1 MMVMTLNRLLILA
14 IMGYFFSMFQALAQG
29 APNYVPGTRLE
40 GEYQS
45 FGKWQFTVSSLTR
58 DETSIHPQ
66 TKTVEVC
73 LKKGMDQAAIPFT
86 PKPLKGRCVIQG
98 NRFAADNISIDYV
111 CDEGQDV
118 YSDMSFYLEHKGD
131 GIYEGTLKYGV
142 APLDLAYQL
151 HSVANVTAKRI
162 SDCEE

>member
-1 MMVMTLNRLLILA
+1 MVIKWNRLLILA
-14 IMGYFFSMFQALAQG
+14 ILSYLLSTFQVMAQG

-45 FGKWQFTVSSLTR
+45 FGKWQFTVTSLTR

-66 TKTVEVC
+66 TNTVEVC

-86 PKPLKGRCVIQG
+86 PKPLKGRCVLRG
-98 NRFAADNISIDYV
+98 NRFAADNIDINYI
-111 CDEGQDV
+111 CDEGQDI
-118 YSDMSFYLEHKGD
+118 YSHLSFSLDHKGD
-131 GIYEGTLKYGV
+131 GIYEGPLNYGV
-142 APLDLAYQL
+142 APQDLAYQL
-151 HSVANVTAKRI
+151 HSVAYVTAKRM